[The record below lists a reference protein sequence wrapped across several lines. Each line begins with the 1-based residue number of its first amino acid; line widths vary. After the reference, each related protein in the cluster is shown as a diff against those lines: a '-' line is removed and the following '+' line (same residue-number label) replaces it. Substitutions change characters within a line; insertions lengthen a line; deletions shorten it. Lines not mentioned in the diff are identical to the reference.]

1 MSLDRHWPQFLTLV
15 AEAATAEPVFDAL
28 AGLVHEAIGTKLLTA
43 SVFDMAAGQ
52 SRRVFSENPTAYP
65 VGGFKPIAAGKWADT
80 VLVRHQIFSSLR
92 IEEIAE
98 VFFDWQLIQSL
109 GCESNANIPVIAGGA
124 VIGTLNLLH
133 EAGYYTPERL
143 ARASELLPFAT
154 IAFLL
159 AARLAP
165 PASTV

>member
-1 MSLDRHWPQFLTLV
+1 MGLDRHWPQFLALV
-15 AEAATAEPVFDAL
+15 AEAGTAEPVFDAL

-52 SRRVFSENPTAYP
+52 SRRVFSENPAAYP
-65 VGGFKPIAAGKWADT
+65 VGGFKPIAAGNWADI
-80 VLVRHQIFSSLR
+80 VLVQHQVFSSLR

-98 VFFDWQLIQSL
+98 VFFDWELIQSL
-109 GCESNANIPVIAGGA
+109 GCESNANIPVVAGGA
-124 VIGTLNLLH
+124 VIGMLNLLH
-133 EAGYYTPERL
+133 EAGYYTKERL

-165 PASTV
+165 PASTI